1 MTIFGKSLSEY
12 ITFARVF
19 LVLIL
24 TAGVI
29 RLVLSLNG
37 VPNATTKWFTMTGL
51 VWIGVV
57 YLSIRVH
64 TSGFG
69 SYKQLLVICALMD
82 WAAQA
87 IAVIGIAIAIN
98 TGTNNVFSSPEF
110 AFGGDGKT
118 WIHLASHLV
127 IGTTFG
133 ALIPWG
139 IGSAI
144 LALTRK
150 RTRKFSDFNATTSM
164 ERS

>member
-12 ITFARVF
+12 IAFAKLF

-24 TAGVI
+24 AAGVI
-29 RLVLSLNG
+29 RLALSLEG
-37 VPNATTKWFTMTGL
+37 VPNSTTRWFTMTGL
-51 VWIGVV
+51 AWIGVI
-57 YLSIRVH
+57 YYSIRVR

-69 SYKQLLVICALMD
+69 SYKQLLVILVLQD
-82 WAAQA
+82 WIAQA
-87 IAVIGIAIAIN
+87 IAVIGIAIAMA
-98 TGTNNVFSSPEF
+98 TGINNVFSSPEF

-118 WIHLASHLV
+118 WLHLGAHLV
-127 IGTTFG
+127 IGTTAG

-139 IGSAI
+139 VGSAI

-150 RTRKFSDFNATTSM
+150 RTHLPATAM